1 MIVMIDPI
9 NENETILF
17 DLFKWC
23 QHSQVRDPSVDSFE
37 INRLSGLGVW
47 LLRYLVHCFSDI
59 RLVSSD
65 IMADFADGAD
75 GVPAIKKQRAAKAK
89 DGVDIYKQDASV
101 SDVFGD
107 LKGRILLEAIWNT
120 YQARAKAYI
129 YIQIERFMIVCLRRV
144 HSDEQESLNYDSI
157 SFPNT
162 FTLKH
167 GDQWSNI

>member
-1 MIVMIDPI
+1 
-9 NENETILF
+9 
-17 DLFKWC
+17 
-23 QHSQVRDPSVDSFE
+23 
-37 INRLSGLGVW
+37 
-47 LLRYLVHCFSDI
+47 
-59 RLVSSD
+59 
-65 IMADFADGAD
+65 MADFADGAD

-120 YQARAKAYI
+120 YQARARAYIYI

-167 GDQWSNI
+167 GDQ

>member
-129 YIQIERFMIVCLRRV
+129 YIYTDRKIHDSMFAAGPFRWAGITELW
-144 HSDEQESLNYDSI
+144 LNLI
-157 SFPNT
+157 SKYLYF
-162 FTLKH
+162 KKA
-167 GDQWSNI
+167 